1 MVRSIPLAL
10 ASLAVDRDVDALEG
24 VRGRVGTQGVFA
36 LSAIDHRGTVERARV
51 PVVIRDGRFRRL
63 PEQGRP

>member
-10 ASLAVDRDVDALEG
+10 ASPVADRDVDALEG
-24 VRGRVGTQGVFA
+24 VRGGVGTQGVFA
-36 LSAIDHRGTVERARV
+36 LSATHPRGMDERARV
-51 PVVIRDGRFRRL
+51 PVVIRDGPFRRL